1 MDRGDGPRDGGEE
14 LKVSRIEKFLA
25 KRQMMQT
32 EKRKS
37 WEKWRGFENV
47 ATGPGTAKSNGKANC
62 KGCEHNHI
70 PGKIS
75 LYAKG
80 TLKFMCRAA
89 QDLGQW
95 ASLQAEKSY
104 QVCDY
109 LPFEA

>member
-47 ATGPGTAKSNGKANC
+47 ATGLGMAASNGNANC

-75 LYAKG
+75 LYA
-80 TLKFMCRAA
+80 RRDA
-89 QDLGQW
+89 QVHVQGGPIFLAMGIP
-95 ASLQAEKSY
+95 SSGEILSGM
-104 QVCDY
+104 
-109 LPFEA
+109 